1 MKDFKGA
8 YRLGTSRKAF
18 AVAVVALVMAASAVP
33 FIVDQTGGD
42 YVDDSTSV
50 VYHSYYSKPVLG
62 NGTYIT
68 GVSGTKVI
76 TSYVKYNEDNAS
88 SNDSECTQEIKYY
101 GTVWSTEYNPQ
112 LWTSTPGDAG
122 KEITQNWY
130 NIVKYSSGAV
140 KINGSNYEAGR
151 TLVFTGWKAAVF
163 ENGSL
168 TGVSDVTYYP
178 GEVIPNTVQEKATH
192 DGKIHI
198 YATWGYLNYTD
209 AEDVHRYDMS
219 GNTNI
224 YWFADANGNSYY
236 KADSTESNIYTNIVS
251 SIKSYISEGN
261 CTIDPMIKS
270 GASRTYSLGNNNVT
284 MQNDLI
290 IQNATIKGSFGG
302 NHGEDSKGG
311 LFANGHILILGLG
324 MTGGN
329 TSNIKEYLQVFGG
342 NNGSTLKSGISR
354 YTYENETNNLAT
366 MVIIH
371 SGAYSNVISG
381 SLSGTITGSTYLSIR
396 GATVLDT
403 VTGGCSGN
411 NGTGTITGSAFVYAT
426 NMNMPGDTYEEKKLG
441 TNMGNF
447 NGISA
452 SDVSSTESTILTG
465 ASVSGK
471 ISGDTHVYISGTTA
485 VWDVQGAGRG
495 GKSVLS
501 GTANLDISGKSVVK
515 HAACGSITDG
525 VREYISTP
533 CVKNVSISV
542 HDQARVAGLF
552 GAGYDT
558 FYKAIYA
565 SMFGTGSSIDLTID
579 GGTVGY
585 VYGGG
590 YRGTVGTT
598 DKPLNHVTVNISG
611 GTILGDVFLGGRG
624 GLDKICHNTNGTYKW
639 GDSHDDTTGYS
650 LIYANSVNLNITGGT
665 VEGNVYGGGESVP
678 VISKYDSKDT
688 VGSKTLGSPN
698 SFTNGTGVASIVADS
713 LNINIKNATIKGSF
727 FGAGKGVDTE
737 AIDSSNRHES
747 AYTFA
752 IVDKGNIIKIP
763 WVVLNGSAGTSVV
776 GSIDKGTYENYAS
789 VIVKSMSVTID
800 NSTINNGNVY
810 GGGALGKLTVNGE
823 YVLNV
828 TNTTV
833 NGSVFGGGK
842 GSLLNSNIASV
853 NTNSMILGLSCTG
866 SVHSIGGSVYGGGE
880 LSKSNVNTNA
890 DSTVSV
896 TIDNYEI
903 KGSVYGGGKGSDV
916 DGKEEWALLT
926 TKSVELKVNNSKTY
940 SSVYGGGALGK
951 ISCDTVNIL
960 VTGDSNIEDSVYGG
974 GKGSESNIN
983 SAEMRATG
991 DISVTINGSAVLKS
1005 VYGGGQMSLV
1015 NANSVNVSLINNAG
1029 VGGSVY
1035 GGGQGLS
1042 DKSEWA
1048 LLKADAVGVSVEGSV
1063 VWGSVYGGGSLS
1075 RTEGSILITIN
1086 NSTVKGVV
1094 FGGGLGSSGVI
1105 STIGSRT
1112 VKISRS
1118 TIESSVLG
1126 SSSLGDDK
1134 GGDSTIYLNDHVTV
1148 GSSVYGGGFKGTLTG
1163 NTSITIEDDVSIRF
1177 SVYGGADI
1185 GDVTGDSFDDTLVI
1199 GYSTIVI
1206 SGQNTSVGR
1215 SVFGSGNSCK
1225 VDDGKATTHN
1235 TITITGLGSS
1245 ETVSMESIQSADIV
1259 NITSSKLILT
1269 GRADAS
1275 MSQASTKFSLN
1286 HIGCLNLHEKT
1297 TLDLR
1302 ASVGDLGEYGS
1313 YLDAST
1319 ESTVE
1324 NPSNTIV
1331 LNDGM
1336 TFSVMND
1343 SGVYGLVKGYTILSK
1358 NSTTYGAYAYGS
1370 KDTDEN
1376 SGFSVHS
1383 DGVYVKLEPSI
1394 FEEQNCK
1401 CWFLKGTLTY
1411 DITAVA
1417 KYGSDSTTVTSVI
1430 PVSYTSM
1437 VNKDKSSIIFVGATP
1452 VVLRNGAMELVEG
1465 DYDGNGFGGSLDDSS
1480 KFGLIVGTN
1489 LTGNMKPTM
1498 TFGNGNGINALHSPA
1513 STEDYVNYVGN
1524 RNGMPVVSF
1533 TLFYNPEQEYT
1544 GYVGYV
1550 ILHFI
1555 EASETK
1561 DNGYSKFNEIYVRLA
1576 IHTEGDTSSFKNMG
1590 EYSVNISLDHG
1601 SGKQTFSIPRSFK
1614 DYTLWYTGSQVTDRY
1629 TFDMLSYQTVS
1640 NEGNTFGWNNPMGS
1654 SELVALLPNDSAVDS
1669 LKGSHA
1675 AALEFSLDNC
1685 TAQSSTVAKLN
1696 FILKPDTQGAL
1707 IKFSI
1712 IVSVTPVKAYNV
1724 TFHQDSDIPV
1734 IISVNDGSTIHS
1746 TLVPST
1752 GKYFIG
1758 WYTDEAHTKRYDF
1771 NTPVT
1776 MDLDLYADYKFT
1788 ITFVHG
1794 DGTVSTQYVEKNTV
1808 QGSTVYKPE
1817 DPVRYGYTF
1826 AGWTDKDGKVC
1837 FVSDYETVYDDTEYT
1852 AVWKGAAVKVEF
1864 GFGNNLSEDQI
1875 NSLVALGFKKEL
1887 MFDFGSTYA
1896 DGYYTDSNGKIT
1908 KVSLEENTAILKKYL
1923 NDNAL
1928 GKFIRWGLY
1937 DSNGNFLNA
1946 YVYGDMQIQSTSAHK
1961 LIAQIDNTALL
1972 MDLNGNKPS
1981 DLSDT
1986 YPNPA
1991 INAPVRSLL
2000 YGSNGSFVLSPSSGS
2015 LKGFTLNGW
2024 TYETTAGSVTIPNGS
2039 SVTFTLNDGIIL
2051 DPSNRKVVFNQI
2063 TDVNSEFYG
2072 ALRIE
2077 MKAVWE
2083 QIDYTLS
2090 IEEPLGNA
2098 KIVVSGIVNHKGD
2111 KIDFNASKLHYGDKV
2126 TLKYDSN
2133 GAQYTF
2139 SEWVC
2144 GGDCY
2149 IDSTNG
2155 ETAVIVITGPCSIS
2169 VRQGGMY
2176 GVNILLKIDGT
2187 LTTDYNLALKDGND
2201 SYTLK
2206 VVKNMYTHTMIPI
2219 GAYDLVMDYEGKSYI
2234 VSLIEVHS
2242 DTPDIEI
2249 ELFTVSIKSVTD
2261 LNNVDSNKASCS
2273 TVIAKK
2279 GTSVKI
2285 DVETGYEIK
2294 KSNVDLTDNCFMI
2307 ESKTEL
2313 ELTVDIIK
2321 YTISVNNRSD
2331 YGSFVLYAGG
2341 NVIDP
2346 VSENDV
2352 LKYTVNYGSDVSV
2365 RFESKEWTVFK
2376 WIVNNAEYGSGVNTV
2391 SFDAYEDK
2399 SIVTI
2404 MKSYGGSVDKAD
2416 LGIREITE
2424 RNGAY
2429 DSGGKYV
2436 YSVLETV
2443 DKSEIYS
2450 ISDVKIGSVS
2460 FRLTEKES
2468 CNVIEVVSDGPLSG
2482 TLQAVL
2488 YCNDGS
2494 AVITLKL
2501 VFIAPP
2507 APAGDVIY
2515 PY

>member
-1 MKDFKGA
+1 MRDSKGA

-18 AVAVVALVMAASAVP
+18 AVAVVALVIAASAVP

-62 NGTYIT
+62 NGIYVTS
-68 GVSGTKVI
+68 VSGTKV
-76 TSYVKYNEDNAS
+76 TQSYVEYNTDNAS
-88 SNDSECTQEIKYY
+88 DGDSERTQEMKYY

-112 LWTSTPGDAG
+112 LWTSTPGDTA
-122 KEITQNWY
+122 KNITQNWY
-130 NIVKYSSGAV
+130 DIQKYSSGAV
-140 KINGSNYEAGR
+140 KIGNSNYEAGR
-151 TLVFTGWKAAVF
+151 TLVFTGWKAAVY

-178 GEVIPNTVQEKATH
+178 GEVIPKTVQDKATH

-209 AEDVHRYDMS
+209 AENAHRYYMN

-224 YWFADANGNSYY
+224 YWFVDANGNSYY
-236 KADSTESNIYTNIVS
+236 KADSTESSIYTNIVS
-251 SIKSYISEGN
+251 SIRSYISAGN
-261 CTIDPMIKS
+261 CTIDPTIKS
-270 GASRTYSLGNNNVT
+270 GASTTYSLGNNSVT
-284 MQNDLI
+284 MQGDLI

-302 NHGEDSKGG
+302 NHGEDFKGG
-311 LFANGHILILGLG
+311 LFANGHVLILGLG

-329 TSNIKEYLQVFGG
+329 TSNIKEHLQVFGG
-342 NNGSTLKSGISR
+342 NNGGTINNGISR
-354 YTYENETNNLAT
+354 YTYGNETNSLAT

-381 SLSGTITGSTYLSIR
+381 SLSGTINGSTYLSVR

-411 NGTGTITGSAFVYAT
+411 NGNGAISGSAFVYAT

-441 TNMGNF
+441 TNMSNF

-452 SDVSSTESTILTG
+452 SNVSSTESTILTG
-465 ASVSGK
+465 ASVSGT

-495 GKSVLS
+495 GKSFVT

-533 CVKNVSISV
+533 CVNKVNISV

-558 FYKAIYA
+558 FYKASYA
-565 SMFGTGSSIDLTID
+565 SMFGSDSSIDLTID

-598 DKPLNHVTVNISG
+598 GTGDNQKVSPLDHVTVNMSG

-624 GLDKICHNTNGTYKW
+624 GLDKICHNTDGTYQW
-639 GDSHDDTTGYS
+639 GDSHNDTTGYS
-650 LIYANSVNLNITGGT
+650 LIYAKSVNLNMTGGT

-678 VISKYDSKDT
+678 VISKYDNSSAF
-688 VGSKTLGSPN
+688 GGKTLGGSN
-698 SFTNGTGVASIVADS
+698 SFKDGTGVASVVADS
-713 LNINIKNATIKGSF
+713 LNINIENATIKGNF
-727 FGAGKGVDTE
+727 FGAGKGVDTA

-752 IVDKGNIIKIP
+752 ITDSGNIIKIP
-763 WVVLNGSAGTSVV
+763 WLSYGSAGTTVEGTV
-776 GSIDKGTYENYAS
+776 AAGTYENYAS
-789 VIVKSMSVTID
+789 VIVKTMSVTIN

-810 GGGALGKLTVNGE
+810 GGGALGKLTVSGE

-828 TNTTV
+828 TNTTM

-842 GSLLNSNIASV
+842 GSSLNSSIASV
-853 NTNSMILGLSCTG
+853 STNSMALKLSCTG
-866 SVHSIGGSVYGGGE
+866 MMHFIGDSVYGGGE
-880 LSKSNVNTNA
+880 LSKSNSNG
-890 DSTVSV
+890 TVSV
-896 TIDNYEI
+896 IVDNYEI
-903 KGSVYGGGKGSDV
+903 RGSVYGGGKGTDV
-916 DGKEEWALLT
+916 IGNEDWALL
-926 TKSVELKVNNSKTY
+926 KANSVELKVSNSKVY

-951 ISCDTVNIL
+951 ISCSTVNL
-960 VTGDSNIEDSVYGG
+960 SVTGDSVIENSVYGG

-983 SAEMRATG
+983 SAQTTAS
-991 DISVTINGSAVLKS
+991 DSVNVTIDGSSVLKS

-1015 NANSVNVSLINNAG
+1015 NAKSVGVSLINSAG

-1042 DKSEWA
+1042 GKSEWA
-1048 LLKADAVGVSVEGSV
+1048 LLKANTVGVSVEGSV

-1094 FGGGLGSSGVI
+1094 FGGGLGSSGVV
-1105 STIGSRT
+1105 STVGSRT

-1134 GGDSTIYLNDHVTV
+1134 DGDSTILLNDNVSV
-1148 GSSVYGGGFKGTLTG
+1148 GASVYGGGFKGTLTG
-1163 NTSITIEDDVSIRF
+1163 NTNITIRDNVNVRF

-1185 GDVTGDSFDDTLVI
+1185 GDVTGDTFDDTLVI
-1199 GYSTIVI
+1199 GYSTIEI
-1206 SGQNTSVGR
+1206 SGQNVSIGR

-1225 VDDGKATTHN
+1225 VDDGKATTQN

-1245 ETVSMESIQSADIV
+1245 KTVSMESIQSADV
-1259 NITSSKLILT
+1259 VGITSSNLILT

-1336 TFSVMND
+1336 TFSVMKDN
-1343 SGVYGLVKGYTILSK
+1343 GVYGLVKGYTILSK

-1370 KDTDEN
+1370 KNTSEN

-1417 KYGSDSTTVTSVI
+1417 KYGSNSTTVTSVI

-1437 VNKDKSSIIFVGATP
+1437 IDTEKSSIIFVGATP

-1465 DYDGNGFGGSLDDSS
+1465 DYDGKGFGGTLSDSS

-1489 LTGNMKPTM
+1489 LSGNMSPTM
-1498 TFGNGNGINALHSPA
+1498 TFGNEKGINALHSPT
-1513 STEDYVNYVGN
+1513 STEDYANYIGK

-1555 EASETK
+1555 EASKTE
-1561 DNGYSKFNEIYVRLA
+1561 DGSYSKFNEINVRLA

-1590 EYSVNISLDHG
+1590 DYSVNIVLDHG

-1614 DYTLWYTGSQVTDRY
+1614 DYTLWYAGSEVTDRY

-1654 SELVALLPNDSAVDS
+1654 PNLISLLPNDSAIDS

-1675 AALEFSLDNC
+1675 AAIEFSLDNC
-1685 TAQSSTVAKLN
+1685 TAQSSAVAKLN
-1696 FILKPDTQGAL
+1696 FILKPDTKGAS
-1707 IKFSI
+1707 IQFSI
-1712 IVSVTPVKAYNV
+1712 IVSVTPVKAHNV
-1724 TFHQDSDIPV
+1724 TFHQDTDIPV

-1746 TLVPST
+1746 TLIPST
-1752 GKYFIG
+1752 GKYFVG

-1776 MDLDLYADYKFT
+1776 VDLDLYADYKFT

-1794 DGTVSTQYVEKNTV
+1794 DGTVSTQYIEKNTV

-1817 DPVRYGYTF
+1817 DPVRFGYTF
-1826 AGWTDKDGKVC
+1826 AGWADKSGKVC
-1837 FVSDYETVYDDTEYT
+1837 FEKNHETVYDDTEYT
-1852 AVWKGAAVKVEF
+1852 AVWTGTAVKVDF
-1864 GFGNNLSEDQI
+1864 GFSNSLSEEQI
-1875 NSLVALGFKKEL
+1875 NSLVATGFKKEL
-1887 MFDFGSTYA
+1887 MFDFGHTYA
-1896 DGYYTDSNGKIT
+1896 EGYYTDSNGKI
-1908 KVSLEENTAILKKYL
+1908 VNVGLEENTAKLKKYL
-1923 NDNAL
+1923 NENNL

-1937 DSNGNFLNA
+1937 DTDGNFLNA
-1946 YVYGDMQIQSTSAHK
+1946 YVYSDMQIQSTSDHR

-1981 DLSDT
+1981 GLSDT

-1991 INAPVRSLL
+1991 INAPIKSLL
-2000 YGSNGSFVLSPSSGS
+2000 YGKDGSFVLSPSSGS
-2015 LKGFTLNGW
+2015 LKGFTLSGW
-2024 TYETTAGSVTIPNGS
+2024 TYETASGSVTIPNGS
-2039 SVTFTLNDGIIL
+2039 SVTLTLKDGIVS
-2051 DPSNRKVVFNQI
+2051 DSSNRKVVFTQV
-2063 TDVNSEFYG
+2063 TDEDSEFYG

-2098 KIVVSGIVNHKGD
+2098 KIVVDKVVNHKGD
-2111 KIDFNASKLHYGDKV
+2111 VIDFNASKLHYGDKV
-2126 TLKYDSN
+2126 TLRYDSN
-2133 GAQYTF
+2133 GAQYSF

-2149 IDSTNG
+2149 IESSEG
-2155 ETAVIVITGPCSIS
+2155 ETAVLVITGPCSVS

-2176 GVNILLKIDGT
+2176 GVNILLKIDGV
-2187 LTTDYNLALKDGND
+2187 LTTDYNLVLKDGND

-2206 VVKNMYTHTMIPI
+2206 VVKNMYTHTLIPI
-2219 GAYDLVMDYEGKSYI
+2219 GTYDLILDYEGKSYVI
-2234 VSLIEVHS
+2234 SLIEVHS

-2249 ELFTVSIKSVTD
+2249 ELFTISIKSV
-2261 LNNVDSNKASCS
+2261 NDSSKVSCP

-2279 GTSVKI
+2279 GTSVRI
-2285 DVETGYEIK
+2285 DVEKGYEITE
-2294 KSNVDLTDNCFMI
+2294 SNVSLIDNCF
-2307 ESKTEL
+2307 EVVSKTEL
-2313 ELTVDIIK
+2313 DLTVDLIR
-2321 YTISVNNRSD
+2321 YTISVNDRSD
-2331 YGSFVLYAGG
+2331 YGSFELSAGNGVISPVL
-2341 NVIDP
+2341 
-2346 VSENDV
+2346 ENGV
-2352 LKYTVNYGSDVSV
+2352 LKYTVDYGSGVSIK
-2365 RFESKEWTVFK
+2365 FESKEWTIFK
-2376 WIVNNAEYGSGVNTV
+2376 WMVNGAEYKSGVNEI
-2391 SFDAYEDK
+2391 SFDVYENKD
-2399 SIVTI
+2399 IVTI
-2404 MKSYGGSVDKAD
+2404 MKSYGSSVDRAD
-2416 LGIREITE
+2416 LGTREITE
-2424 RNGAY
+2424 RNGTY
-2429 DSGGKYV
+2429 DSEGKYV
-2436 YSVLETV
+2436 YSILEIK
-2443 DKSEIYS
+2443 KSEVYS
-2450 ISDVKIGSVS
+2450 ISDINIGSIS
-2460 FRLTEKES
+2460 FRLTEKDS
-2468 CNVIEVVSDGPLSG
+2468 CNVIEVVSNGPLSG
-2482 TLQAVL
+2482 TLQVVL

-2494 AVITLKL
+2494 ATITLNL

-2507 APAGDVIY
+2507 APAGDVIF